1 MSSTLF
7 RRFAVIARAA
17 ATAGLAFALGVSTFV
32 AHAQEPE
39 VDPPGRVARL
49 SEAAGQVW
57 VYSPDSGE
65 WISAERN
72 QPLTSGDRI
81 ATETGA
87 RAELQIGST
96 SLRLDSGTEVEVVQ
110 LDDAQA
116 SLQLLEGSVIAR
128 VRDAE
133 GAGELEFTTDEG
145 RFLVQRSG
153 TYRVDRVNGKSDLT
167 VYAGEARYEGPN
179 SGIAVG
185 AGQRAEFW
193 IDSGGVAQYTMFA
206 PVNDAFAGWNGE
218 RDRRYIGSVA
228 ERYVSPEMSGAAELD
243 AYGRWEQ
250 TPDYGAVWYPT
261 SVAVDWAPYSQGR
274 WTFVRPWGWTWVDAA
289 PWGFAPFHYGRWVYL
304 RNRWCWTPGQRVH
317 RPVYAPALVA
327 WVGGSRGN
335 VSISVGGGPAVGWFP
350 LAPRE
355 VYVPGYRVSSRY
367 ARNVN
372 INHVANVT
380 VITNAFANPQGPRDY
395 ENRRHPRAVT
405 IVPTGVMTERRPVA
419 PAAAQ
424 MRQAPGVR
432 ELIAQP
438 SRAVAQVT
446 APVAAPALPPAGTA
460 RRDVR
465 PPPGLSGRPE
475 GAGRPGFD
483 RRDRDDRD
491 RRDRDD
497 RDRRAVP
504 RDSERQARPDIGAP
518 QRPQV
523 AQPSAA
529 PTTIVQPPAA
539 QTPQPAPQPGLQAP
553 AVIGAPRPIP
563 GPPGRTGVGGDDR
576 QGPDRTGQPMRG
588 DRGDRGER
596 DAGDRREAPT
606 AVRPPPPQVTAP
618 AAITPPVT
626 APTAPAVQPPRPTA
640 APQVQEAPM
649 MRPLPVQR
657 GEDRRREDRGVDDR
671 RGGPPQRPFEVQ
683 RQPQVQP
690 PVPPQ
695 PQVQR
700 QAPAQIPAPA
710 PVQRPVEIQRPQ
722 APVQAPPVQRPVEV
736 QRPVVPPAVQRIE
749 PPGRAERP
757 DNPRNDGG
765 GRRGEPRDQR

>member
-1 MSSTLF
+1 MSSTLS
-7 RRFAVIARAA
+7 RRFAVLARAA
-17 ATAGLAFALGVSTFV
+17 AGSAVAMVLGAAAFV
-32 AHAQEPE
+32 AVAQEPE
-39 VDPPGRVARL
+39 VDPPGRVARV

-57 VYSPDSGE
+57 VYSPDAGE
-65 WISAERN
+65 WVSAERN

-81 ATETGA
+81 ATDTGA

-128 VRDAE
+128 VRDPE

-179 SGIAVG
+179 SGIGVA

-193 IDSGGVAQYTMFA
+193 IDSGGVAQYTVFA
-206 PVNDAFAGWNGE
+206 PVNDAFAGWSSE
-218 RDRRYIGSVA
+218 RDRRTIGSVA

-274 WTFVRPWGWTWVDAA
+274 WTYVRPWGWTWIDAA

-350 LAPRE
+350 LGPRE

-367 ARNVN
+367 ARGVN
-372 INHVANVT
+372 INHVSNVT
-380 VITNAFANPQGPRDY
+380 VINNAFANPQGPRDY

-424 MRQAPGVR
+424 LRQAPGVR
-432 ELIAQP
+432 ELISQP
-438 SRAVAQVT
+438 TRAVAQVT
-446 APVAAPALPPAGTA
+446 APVAPPSLPAVGAGKL
-460 RRDVR
+460 DVR
-465 PPPGLSGRPE
+465 PPPGMAGRPE

-483 RRDRDDRD
+483 RRDRDDRE
-491 RRDRDD
+491 RLGRDD

-504 RDSERQARPDIGAP
+504 RDAERQARPDIGAP

-523 AQPSAA
+523 SAQPA
-529 PTTIVQPPAA
+529 PVVQPPAT
-539 QTPQPAPQPGLQAP
+539 QTTAPAPQPGVQAP

-563 GPPGRTGVGGDDR
+563 NPPGRAGFGGDDR
-576 QGPDRTGQPMRG
+576 QRPDRTGQPMRDG
-588 DRGDRGER
+588 RAER
-596 DAGDRREAPT
+596 EPGDRRGAAT
-606 AVRPPPPQVTAP
+606 AVQPPTPQITAP
-618 AAITPPVT
+618 AAVAPPVT
-626 APTAPAVQPPRPTA
+626 APVAPAVQSPRSNP

-671 RGGPPQRPFEVQ
+671 RGPPQRPFEVQ
-683 RQPQVQP
+683 RPPQVQP
-690 PVPPQ
+690 QPQPQPQAQ

-700 QAPAQIPAPA
+700 QAPAQIPTPA

-722 APVQAPPVQRPVEV
+722 PPVQAPPVQRPVEV
-736 QRPVVPPAVQRIE
+736 QRPVVPPAVQRVE

-757 DNPRNDGG
+757 DNPRGDGG